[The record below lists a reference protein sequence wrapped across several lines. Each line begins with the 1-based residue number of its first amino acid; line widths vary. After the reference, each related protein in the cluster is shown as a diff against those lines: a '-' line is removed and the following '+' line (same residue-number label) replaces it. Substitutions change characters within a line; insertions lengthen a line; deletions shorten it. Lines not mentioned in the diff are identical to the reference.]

1 MPLAGAEFGLF
12 AMDGKQIGDPF
23 ITGTNGKANLT
34 GIEPGWYILREL
46 KAPIGYVLN
55 EDEFRVEI
63 KEGQPTTITVPN
75 TPESGITVRKV
86 DATTKN
92 PLAGAQFELRDQD
105 NKLLGNYQ
113 TDPTGSFVTVNVGP
127 GTYYLIETKA
137 PDGYTIV
144 NERTE
149 VKVAEGEKPVVI
161 IENHKDSSI
170 QILKTDSVSGK
181 YLEGA
186 EFEVKELNTNRV
198 VGTYTTDRAG
208 IAFTE
213 PLPAGNYIVTEIKL
227 PRGYILDETHHHV
240 EVKPD
245 TPSILRVTNTALTG
259 IMVTKVS
266 TVDDE
271 P

>member
-1 MPLAGAEFGLF
+1 M
-12 AMDGKQIGDPF
+12 
-23 ITGTNGKANLT
+23 
-34 GIEPGWYILREL
+34 
-46 KAPIGYVLN
+46 LN

-213 PLPAGNYIVTEIKL
+213 PLPAGNYIVTEIKA
-227 PRGYILDETHHHV
+227 PCGYILDETHHHV

-271 P
+271 PLMGAKFEIRTAEGRVLGEVTTDTTGTATSPIATPGVY